1 MNNIG
6 TLYIYELK
14 KIGNRKVVWIV
25 GLIMLALSIFLSVS
39 DLVTSSYY
47 GETSV
52 SAYQVMKINRENAE
66 KLSGRTI
73 DDTLLREMQED
84 CTDENKDQAEN
95 QVVTSNNQ
103 VAIEVGGSSEDDESS
118 VLKKYFPVY
127 SYVQKIT
134 DDNNLSLSINS
145 DELYAMRKKQISDNR
160 ADQMLNEDEY
170 NYWENKESQISEPFT
185 YEYADGWS
193 NLWEYAY
200 TINYMLFLLLA
211 ISLSNVFSVEYYRKT
226 DAIIL
231 CSKYGK
237 NNILSKILAGIT
249 FSVVSTA
256 LLFMATLLFQHF
268 SVWDEWISRGITT
281 CFSNFHLGT

>member
-1 MNNIG
+1 MNTIG

-25 GLIMLALSIFLSVS
+25 GLIMLALSIFLSVG

-52 SAYQVMKINRENAE
+52 SAYQAMKINRENAE

-84 CTDENKDQAEN
+84 CTDENKDQTEN
-95 QVVTSNNQ
+95 QVVTSDNQ
-103 VAIEVGGSSEDDESS
+103 VAIEVGGSSEDDESG

-145 DELYAMRKKQISDNR
+145 EELYHILHSFSTLSDKIGTRTPKEVDFNGNDHD
-160 ADQMLNEDEY
+160 AEDPG
-170 NYWENKESQISEPFT
+170 QGCRTQPGGGRP
-185 YEYADGWS
+185 AHRGP
-193 NLWEYAY
+193 
-200 TINYMLFLLLA
+200 
-211 ISLSNVFSVEYYRKT
+211 
-226 DAIIL
+226 
-231 CSKYGK
+231 
-237 NNILSKILAGIT
+237 AGHG
-249 FSVVSTA
+249 A
-256 LLFMATLLFQHF
+256 GQRHHR
-268 SVWDEWISRGITT
+268 SRR
-281 CFSNFHLGT
+281 HHRV

>member
-1 MNNIG
+1 
-6 TLYIYELK
+6 
-14 KIGNRKVVWIV
+14 
-25 GLIMLALSIFLSVS
+25 
-39 DLVTSSYY
+39 
-47 GETSV
+47 
-52 SAYQVMKINRENAE
+52 
-66 KLSGRTI
+66 
-73 DDTLLREMQED
+73 
-84 CTDENKDQAEN
+84 
-95 QVVTSNNQ
+95 
-103 VAIEVGGSSEDDESS
+103 
-118 VLKKYFPVY
+118 
-127 SYVQKIT
+127 
-134 DDNNLSLSINS
+134 
-145 DELYAMRKKQISDNR
+145 MRKKQISDNR

-237 NNILSKILAGIT
+237 KQLYFSKILAGIT

-256 LLFMATLLFQHF
+256 LLFMATLLSSILVYGTNGFHAALQLVFH
-268 SVWDEWISRGITT
+268 
-281 CFSNFHLGT
+281 FHLGT